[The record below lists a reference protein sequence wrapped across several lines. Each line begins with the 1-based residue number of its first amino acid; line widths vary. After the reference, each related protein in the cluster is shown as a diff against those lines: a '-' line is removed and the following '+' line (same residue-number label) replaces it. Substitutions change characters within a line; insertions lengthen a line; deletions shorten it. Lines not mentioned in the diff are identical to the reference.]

1 MEEKIYPLGDL
12 EEKFREITTTGTFLH
27 ASHFPWPYGYAK
39 HLTERLLS
47 TRYPKLPIII
57 VHQTCIGSGVS
68 QPFLLYGPMSPTPI
82 EQEQC
87 FRLLTLNPGTGII
100 RVPESQ
106 TSAINLFDEIPADW
120 VSTLILLHAAAGTRG
135 SSMLAPNHSLLGP
148 LVTNVILFLVEK
160 L

>member
-1 MEEKIYPLGDL
+1 
-12 EEKFREITTTGTFLH
+12 
-27 ASHFPWPYGYAK
+27 
-39 HLTERLLS
+39 
-47 TRYPKLPIII
+47 
-57 VHQTCIGSGVS
+57 VS